1 MKVNIYYFSGTG
13 NSLYIAKKIEER
25 TKGEL
30 ISIASMVHT
39 KEIRII
45 DDVVG
50 IIFPIYYANLPNIIT
65 IFAHKLKQIESEY
78 IFAVCTYGGG
88 KGEAINHLKS
98 IMNPKKISAVYGI
111 HMPQNAFFK
120 FWENHTKLNKAADA
134 MVKLICNNI
143 KEKRKGFFSSNM
155 VIDIL
160 QRPLYPLLR
169 PLIIKSLAKMS
180 KVQDKKPL
188 EELIYLADKHFKTN
202 ERCSG
207 CGICVKVCPVN
218 NIILVNKKPQWLHR
232 CENCLACYNFCPEKA
247 IDTDLVTKNYHYRHS
262 KIALSDIMKQN
273 HPFFKESE

>member
-13 NSLYIAKKIEER
+13 NSLYIAKEITER
-25 TKGEL
+25 TKGKL
-30 ISIASMVHT
+30 IPIASMVRNT
-39 KEIRII
+39 EIRII
-45 DDVVG
+45 TDVVG
-50 IIFPIYYANLPNIIT
+50 IVFPIYYANLPNIIA

-78 IFAVCTYGGG
+78 IFVVCTYGGG

-98 IMNPKKISAVYGI
+98 IMKPKKISAVYGI

-143 KEKRKGFFSSNM
+143 KGKRKGFFSSNM

-188 EELIYLADKHFKTN
+188 EELIYLADKNFKVN

-207 CGICVKVCPVN
+207 CGLCVKVCPVN
-218 NIILVNKKPQWLHR
+218 NIILVNKKPQWQHR

-262 KIALSDIMKQN
+262 KIALLDIMKQKP
-273 HPFFKESE
+273 PFFKESE